1 MSKQCQIL
9 GTRASTGNRVSHSHR
24 KTRRRFNPNLQTK
37 RYWVPS
43 LGRHVTLTVSVKGMK
58 SIDRIGIEAALARIR
73 RNTPAESV
81 PTART
86 NRGRPSVISAHSHH
100 QGASMAKTSKINK
113 QLQREQIVAKYAQRR
128 AQCKRD
134 SVNPHLTADE
144 RAEAMRRLH
153 AIPRDASP
161 TRLRNRDSIDGRPRA
176 FNRKFGLS
184 RINLREKAHRGE
196 LPGVV
201 KSSW

>member
-1 MSKQCQIL
+1 
-9 GTRASTGNRVSHSHR
+9 
-24 KTRRRFNPNLQTK
+24 
-37 RYWVPS
+37 
-43 LGRHVTLTVSVKGMK
+43 
-58 SIDRIGIEAALARIR
+58 
-73 RNTPAESV
+73 
-81 PTART
+81 
-86 NRGRPSVISAHSHH
+86 
-100 QGASMAKTSKINK
+100 MAKTSKINK

-184 RINLREKAHRGE
+184 RINLGKGAPRGASRRGE
-196 LPGVV
+196 EQLVIQRGAPTSHHQKGIII
-201 KSSW
+201 